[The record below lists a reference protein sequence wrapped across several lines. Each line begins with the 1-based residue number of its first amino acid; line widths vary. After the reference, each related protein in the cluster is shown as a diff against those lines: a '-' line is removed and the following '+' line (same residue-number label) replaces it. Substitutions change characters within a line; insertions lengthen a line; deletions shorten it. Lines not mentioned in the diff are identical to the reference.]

1 MRNLL
6 SSLLMI
12 CLCLLSLQRAEAQ
25 SQVNPYR
32 YGSPYYWVTQSK
44 LDSGVGKFDFA
55 YDDLQKAEKGFR
67 ELGDV
72 DSQLRTLE
80 AMGKL
85 KVGLGEWELANKHY
99 NDALKMAVNRQDDF
113 AQAVMIIDLLAFNM
127 VAGNIRTY
135 NYYQETLDSLYKKSN
150 SAQLKTVYHT
160 YWSNEFL
167 ARKEYAMADF
177 HLQQCWDV
185 MQDLSFSDREQM
197 KLTYYSNIQTLKRLQ
212 KRYDDAIKYAKDYI
226 EQTKI
231 INGRN
236 SDKQYQAYSGLI
248 VLYTLNNDSIS
259 AFACLDSLES
269 GVGHAY
275 QDKTIST
282 TFYNIKGCAYADF
295 KKYEK
300 AIECFDKAYSLLS
313 DKRSEDSPVKYMS
326 LLYKAQAYYMLQRY
340 DDAFTVYSEYVDASK
355 NKFGDD
361 SGTYYQTLFT
371 LANIEGSRGNKKEAD
386 NLFRKSMNGVL
397 FNMKGAWRYSIPSQR
412 EQFWME
418 ALNSI
423 SSMAS
428 FAVKYGIDS
437 GELIETCYNAL
448 LFSKSLLLE
457 TEKSVVDIIRNE
469 GTQEDLSRY
478 RTLLALNNRLLALK
492 GNYEYNKFEIDSLIV
507 EQRNLEKRLS
517 NTCQSYSDYDTY
529 LDIDYKK
536 VRDRLKENEVLL
548 DFSDYLQD
556 DSIRQYVAYIYDKK
570 SEYPLLKKC
579 FEHRQLDSLLDGA
592 QSFTLYNY
600 ELLRDEAT
608 QLLWYPIKECIPE
621 KSTVYYIPSGAIH
634 GIALEALPLSDGTTL
649 GQHYHFVRLTS
660 ARELLKDKSY
670 GNLRK
675 TATLYG
681 GLNYN
686 LSPEKMEEESK
697 CYDLS
702 ELAWV
707 MRSEYGSSGFED
719 LRKTK
724 EEVEKI
730 GRVLENNGYD
740 VKIYSKSKGN
750 AESFVALSGKA
761 PSILHIATHGFY
773 YTPEEAKDNDFL
785 SGYTDAMSLS
795 GLVFSGGN
803 ADWLGKKKAD
813 GVLGGV
819 LTAKDIANL
828 NLKGTDLAV
837 LSACKTGQGKATFEG
852 LYGLQRAFKKAGV
865 NTIIMSLWSVDD
877 KVTSEFMVAF
887 YERLADDGNAWN
899 KRKAFEEAREIIRKK
914 YPDPYLWAAFVM
926 LD

>member
-72 DSQLRTLE
+72 DSQLGTLE

-99 NDALKMAVNRQDDF
+99 NDALKMAVDRQDDF

-127 VAGNIRTY
+127 VAGNIMVY
-135 NYYQETLDSLYKKSN
+135 NYYQENLDSLYKKSN
-150 SAQLKTVYHT
+150 SVQLKTVYHT
-160 YWSNEFL
+160 YWANEFL
-167 ARKEYAMADF
+167 MRKEYAMADF

-197 KLTYYSNIQTLKRLQ
+197 KLTYYSNMQTLRRLQ

-275 QDKTIST
+275 QDKTIT
-282 TFYNIKGCAYADF
+282 AAFYNIKGCAYADF

-313 DKRSEDSPVKYMS
+313 DKRAEDSPVKYMS

-361 SGTYYQTLFT
+361 SGAYYQTLFT

-386 NLFRKSMNGVL
+386 DLFRESMNGVL
-397 FNMKGAWRYSIPSQR
+397 FNMKGTWRYSIPSQR

-492 GNYEYNKFEIDSLIV
+492 SNYEYNKFEIDSLIV
-507 EQRNLEKRLS
+507 EQRDLEKRLS
-517 NTCQSYSDYDTY
+517 NTCQSYSEYDTY
-529 LDIDYKK
+529 LDI
-536 VRDRLKENEVLL
+536 
-548 DFSDYLQD
+548 
-556 DSIRQYVAYIYDKK
+556 
-570 SEYPLLKKC
+570 
-579 FEHRQLDSLLDGA
+579 
-592 QSFTLYNY
+592 
-600 ELLRDEAT
+600 
-608 QLLWYPIKECIPE
+608 
-621 KSTVYYIPSGAIH
+621 
-634 GIALEALPLSDGTTL
+634 EALPLSDGTTL

-697 CYDLS
+697 CYDQS